1 MYILPGKTR
10 DMSAKYFFSL
20 IFFVGLLMSSCSSI
34 MQFQEAE
41 PLGKGTGEVMAGFGA
56 GYYPGSLEDNNYGFP
71 LIASFRYG
79 VGYRTDLGVKYTLD
93 DDLEL
98 NLKHNFLLTNIFLV
112 SAGLHVGVD
121 GIFGSEKNFYGRVPL
136 YLQLRFGGFSVYGI
150 PAVSTGRF
158 GSDLGLTA
166 NLGASFGRYNNK
178 LFIEAGVGD
187 YEGLGTAIKTFGV
200 GFAHRF

>member
-71 LIASFRYG
+71 LMARSEEHTSELQSRENL
-79 VGYRTDLGVKYTLD
+79 VCRLL
-93 DDLEL
+93 LE
-98 NLKHNFLLTNIFLV
+98 K
-112 SAGLHVGVD
+112 
-121 GIFGSEKNFYGRVPL
+121 K
-136 YLQLRFGGFSVYGI
+136 
-150 PAVSTGRF
+150 
-158 GSDLGLTA
+158 
-166 NLGASFGRYNNK
+166 K
-178 LFIEAGVGD
+178 
-187 YEGLGTAIKTFGV
+187 
-200 GFAHRF
+200 